1 MPLGLGLM
9 MGLGHNVAASGGGAA
24 ATTWNG
30 VTSSSD
36 WVLSNGNLTATRPAG
51 SGDKM
56 VLGSAFKTAG
66 SFTVTITATGSG
78 NRIIG
83 VANAS
88 VSNATY
94 VGDANSLGYIA
105 SNGDIL
111 FANSVLTNVAT
122 SGVGDVI
129 TVIAN
134 GDSTFTFKK
143 NGSTLYTATTTLTS
157 VTPAASAN
165 GTGTVFDLNAS
176 GF

>member
-66 SFTVTITATGSG
+66 SFTVTITGKPGNHRVARDGILVLFDEAPDHASFEPPRSVDFRQGSVGRSFGHQDSKATAAISSAG
-78 NRIIG
+78 
-83 VANAS
+83 
-88 VSNATY
+88 
-94 VGDANSLGYIA
+94 
-105 SNGDIL
+105 
-111 FANSVLTNVAT
+111 
-122 SGVGDVI
+122 
-129 TVIAN
+129 
-134 GDSTFTFKK
+134 
-143 NGSTLYTATTTLTS
+143 S
-157 VTPAASAN
+157 VTP
-165 GTGTVFDLNAS
+165 
-176 GF
+176 

>member
-9 MGLGHNVAASGGGAA
+9 MGLGHNVAASGGGAV
-24 ATTWNG
+24 ATTWSG

-105 SNGDIL
+105 KQRGHPLRQQRTHERCHFGRWGRDYDRSQW
-111 FANSVLTNVAT
+111 
-122 SGVGDVI
+122 
-129 TVIAN
+129 
-134 GDSTFTFKK
+134 
-143 NGSTLYTATTTLTS
+143 
-157 VTPAASAN
+157 
-165 GTGTVFDLNAS
+165 
-176 GF
+176 